1 MERFLRTLLR
11 TEGLV
16 AVTAYAVTCGLL
28 LADVFAREF
37 LSQSIWGAQKMA
49 VFGAIVAGIL
59 GLTIAVGNN
68 AHLRA
73 NFADHILP
81 WPWVSRLG
89 DLVSAVL
96 FTGLCWYAIEWV
108 GESIEFHDRAEVID
122 IPLWPIQ
129 LVFPYAFATAAL
141 RHALF
146 LFYPGLKPQSREGD

>member
-1 MERFLRTLLR
+1 MQRYLTMLLR
-11 TEGLV
+11 VEGMV

-37 LSQSIWGAQKMA
+37 LSQAIWGAQKMA

-73 NFADHILP
+73 NFADRVLP
-81 WPWVSRLG
+81 YPWVDRLG
-89 DLVSAVL
+89 DLISAIL
-96 FTGLCWYAIEWV
+96 FGCLCWYAIEFV
-108 GESIEFHDRAEVID
+108 SESIQFKDKAEVIH

-129 LVFPYAFATAAL
+129 LVFPYAFGTAAL
-141 RHALF
+141 RHLIFF
-146 LFYPGLKPQSREGD
+146 LVPGTKPEHTGEG

>member
-1 MERFLRTLLR
+1 MKCFLNTLR
-11 TEGLV
+11 RIEGLIAV
-16 AVTAYAVTCGLL
+16 AAYAVTCGLL

-37 LSQSIWGAQKMA
+37 LSQAIWGAQKMA

-73 NFADHILP
+73 NFADRILP
-81 WPWVSRLG
+81 FDWVDRIG
-89 DLVSAVL
+89 NLVSAAL
-96 FTGLCWYAIEWV
+96 FAGLCWYSVEFV
-108 GESIEFHDRAEVID
+108 GESLEFNDKAEVIG

-141 RHALF
+141 RQ
-146 LFYPGLKPQSREGD
+146 PN